1 LFFSYDPFSHTGII
15 RYRNN
20 NHIKDDHY
28 LKTRRPFMNM
38 KRHLMTMLESV
49 FTIIFTVSTIL
60 GLFIAGDYFFSR

>member
-1 LFFSYDPFSHTGII
+1 
-15 RYRNN
+15 
-20 NHIKDDHY
+20 
-28 LKTRRPFMNM
+28 MNM